1 MTTYSQTSWTIENRK
16 GGKAVWV
23 FFYAVKSL
31 LRWIAQTRFL
41 VLCFVTKYYLR
52 VFLQFII

>member
-1 MTTYSQTSWTIENRK
+1 M
-16 GGKAVWV
+16 G

-41 VLCFVTKYYLR
+41 GLCFCCEILLAR
-52 VFLQFII
+52 VSAVHHLVAGNRLGGWGPRSIDFC

>member
-1 MTTYSQTSWTIENRK
+1 M
-16 GGKAVWV
+16 G

-41 VLCFVTKYYLR
+41 VLCFVAGYYLR
-52 VFLQFII
+52 VFLQFIIWLLGTALVVGVHVL

>member
-1 MTTYSQTSWTIENRK
+1 M
-16 GGKAVWV
+16 G

-41 VLCFVTKYYLR
+41 VLCFVAGYYLR
-52 VFLQFII
+52 VFLQFIIWLL